1 MSKKSRLSNIFGLK
15 LLPVSGE
22 MTSTAKD
29 MLDQETEYL
38 EYLRNRKK
46 FFVMTQIQQTRVHV
60 IKKRK
65 KKKKDDP
72 NRRGGFGL
80 FPPFRRRKKKVR
92 VKKTLKEKVKQHA
105 RIKGKKANRNIKS
118 KLERTFKR
126 PSAGPGGANKVT
138 PFTRNKPKLPKKAPK
153 LPTFAGRSGTTSL
166 TKPKPVTKALQKVIP
181 PQARK
186 KVVEKVMSVASR
198 KTLQKASAKT
208 ATKVLG
214 KTMIKTGIKKVPI
227 LGAIAGLGFGVQ
239 RLLSGDPAGALM
251 EVASGV
257 ASTIPGAGTAISIGI
272 DSALIAKDLAPKQA
286 KACLKDGGEVSSP
299 TQALIAE
306 GGEPE
311 LVVPHSKLG
320 PVFQSLLRQV
330 GTVLT
335 DVTTGFLATLP
346 VPSSRSQAV
355 SAESAKLAAVFG
367 GKSTPLSIF
376 KGSKIKKA
384 AAGFLKKAAGGAMSI
399 AKTAFKM
406 TPVGMAMGMLGS
418 PAKADGIKETFRK
431 RKVINKMSNVNGVMT
446 SSSWDSDTAKQYGNF
461 PVTDVYGSTEG
472 RSKPHGGVDL
482 GTPVGT
488 PVGFTEPGEILAAG
502 KYGGYGNMMDVWLP
516 ATKVQMRI
524 AHLSKFVKRTGEFI
538 AGEKLA
544 ETGGAVGDPGAGSS
558 TGPHLHFEADN
569 KKNSTR
575 YGGAGNPMPYAPL
588 LSFSAVEPPSKSGKG
603 GYGMT
608 PGLGTSYGYPLTNT
622 IKWPS
627 SGGSM
632 GGPSLMPNEGGATST
647 GMKTPTLVPIPFAVQ
662 TPVPVP
668 VQKVIMRDKTHVK
681 SYGID
686 PFSGKYGEL

>member
-72 NRRGGFGL
+72 NRSGGFGL

-92 VKKTLKEKVKQHA
+92 VKKTVKEKVKQHA
-105 RIKGKKANRNIKS
+105 RIKGKKANRNIRS
-118 KLERTFKR
+118 KLERAFKK
-126 PSAGPGGANKVT
+126 PSAGPGGANKVSPT
-138 PFTRNKPKLPKKAPK
+138 KRPVKMPKKAPK

-166 TKPKPVTKALQKVIP
+166 TKPKPATKALQKVIP
-181 PQARK
+181 PAARK
-186 KVVEKVMSVASR
+186 KVVEKVMSVAGK
-198 KTLQKASAKT
+198 KTLAKTGAKT

-214 KTMIKTGIKKVPI
+214 KTMIKTGVKKIPI
-227 LGAIAGLGFGVQ
+227 LGAIAGLGFGAQ
-239 RLLSGDPAGALM
+239 RLLSGDPVGALM

-286 KACLKDGGEVSSP
+286 TACLKDGGEVSSP

-384 AAGFLKKAAGGAMSI
+384 AAGFLKKAAGGLGTI

-558 TGPHLHFEADN
+558 TGPHLHFEADS